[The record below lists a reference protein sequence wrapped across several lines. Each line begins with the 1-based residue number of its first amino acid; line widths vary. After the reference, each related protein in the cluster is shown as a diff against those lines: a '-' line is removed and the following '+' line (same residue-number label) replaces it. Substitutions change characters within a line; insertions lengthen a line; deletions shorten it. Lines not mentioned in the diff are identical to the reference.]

1 MNWAKQEH
9 WQHARDTLARAV
21 LNETIDAER
30 TRQAEF
36 LQQLE
41 EIAKVQNVQQ
51 IKVPFQ
57 LSHISIGF
65 LLLVGNV
72 HQ

>member
-9 WQHARDTLARAV
+9 WQQARDTLARAV

-30 TRQAEF
+30 ARQAEF

-41 EIAKVQNVQQ
+41 EIAKSQNVRQ
-51 IKVPFQ
+51 IKVQ
-57 LSHISIGF
+57 YYAC
-65 LLLVGNV
+65 
-72 HQ
+72 

>member
-9 WQHARDTLARAV
+9 WHHARHTLARAV

-41 EIAKVQNVQQ
+41 EIAKAQNVQQ
-51 IKVPFQ
+51 MKVQYNAP
-57 LSHISIGF
+57 
-65 LLLVGNV
+65 
-72 HQ
+72 

>member
-1 MNWAKQEH
+1 MNWAKREH

-21 LNETIDAER
+21 LNEAIDVER

-41 EIAKVQNVQQ
+41 EIAKVQNVEQ
-51 IKVPFQ
+51 IKVQ
-57 LSHISIGF
+57 CM
-65 LLLVGNV
+65 LVKLNITYC
-72 HQ
+72 